1 MVRRWHFEYLKR
13 SVITRSERETESER
27 ERKREKQKR
36 EEKRERRGETGET
49 RVENSETRREGT
61 QNEANGV
68 NLPGCRGSSLLSP
81 PSHSHSLSLSLSLFT
96 GASPS
101 PNTLY
106 PFLFIFLLRR
116 TGRVSR
122 DKISPGLFLLSED
135 RVAGGREATDA
146 PGLQRDRMQVTLS
159 RAQQRWQTITPVAE
173 SIRVSFRGCF
183 RVSEYSNT
191 ERVESISS

>member
-81 PSHSHSLSLSLSLFT
+81 PSLSLSLSLSLSSRAPHPLRTPCTLSFLSFCYVEPAAFPAIRSHPASFSSPKIELQEVERQRMRPDYSAT
-96 GASPS
+96 GC
-101 PNTLY
+101 
-106 PFLFIFLLRR
+106 R
-116 TGRVSR
+116 
-122 DKISPGLFLLSED
+122 LLS
-135 RVAGGREATDA
+135 RVRNNAGKRS
-146 PGLQRDRMQVTLS
+146 LR
-159 RAQQRWQTITPVAE
+159 
-173 SIRVSFRGCF
+173 
-183 RVSEYSNT
+183 
-191 ERVESISS
+191 